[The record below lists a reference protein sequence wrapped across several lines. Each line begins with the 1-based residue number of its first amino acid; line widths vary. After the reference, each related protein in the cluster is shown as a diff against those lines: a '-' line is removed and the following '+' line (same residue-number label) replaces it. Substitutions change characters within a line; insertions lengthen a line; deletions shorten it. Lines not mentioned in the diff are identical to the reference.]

1 MEEVGETG
9 NVKSF
14 KFRFE
19 PQCYHSPTHGDAEM
33 LAAMLLAR
41 GTCDSESLIKL
52 ARLLPSESIART
64 NPDQP
69 SGKFFI
75 TGAYVHGGIC
85 GIRRATRKFPATTRL
100 LTALAQSLCKPG
112 FCFSSVGLSYNN
124 LAPRHVDKFNAPG
137 TQNGLAKLSPFDG
150 GGLILHS
157 ADQSSNLKFDGNTLY
172 FDAHESHETEPW
184 TQGERLILVAYT
196 TSGLDKLPPDEAKVL
211 LDAGFSL
218 SGTNAFC
225 AMPPARP
232 KLPNP
237 VVPNKHL
244 SPVLQSAKRAF
255 PPECPKCPNP
265 ESPKEQ
271 VPSDGTNRQQKIPRA
286 PGPNVPT
293 AASPELGITIE
304 VFCGCA
310 RLSTALQ
317 ELGFES
323 LAFDHIAKSNHPV
336 QTLDLTDPAQAK
348 ILEDVIENQA
358 ERIRLIH
365 FAPPCGTASAARQKP
380 IPSFIK
386 NGVPIPQPLRTSKFL
401 LGLPNLRGTDA
412 ARVQSANTLYSLTG
426 RLALLG
432 HSLGIVISRE
442 PFIKPLLG
450 DPCHCG
456 TSSGRA
462 WL

>member
-1 MEEVGETG
+1 MGETG

-14 KFRFE
+14 KFCFE

-33 LAAMLLAR
+33 LAAEMLAR

-52 ARLLPSESIART
+52 ASLLPSESVART
-64 NPDQP
+64 NPDLP

-75 TGAYVHGGIC
+75 SGAYVHGGIC
-85 GIRRATRKFPATTRL
+85 GIRRATHKFPATTRL
-100 LTALAQSLCKPG
+100 LTTLAQNLYKPG

-124 LAPRHVDKFNAPG
+124 LAPRHVDKFNAAG
-137 TQNGLAKLSPFDG
+137 TQNGLAKLSPFEG

-157 ADQSSNLKFDGNTLY
+157 ANQSSNLKFENNTLY

-196 TSGLDKLPPDEAKVL
+196 TSGLDKLPPDESKML
-211 LDAGFSL
+211 CDAGFSPL
-218 SGTNAFC
+218 CKTGVSC

-237 VVPNKHL
+237 VLPNKHEPI
-244 SPVLQSAKRAF
+244 PVLQSAKRAF

-265 ESPKEQ
+265 ESPKDQ
-271 VPSDGTNRQQKIPRA
+271 VPSDGTERQQKFTRT
-286 PGPNVPT
+286 PGPSLPT
-293 AASPELGITIE
+293 DGSPQLGITIE
-304 VFCGCA
+304 VFCGA

-348 ILEDVIENQA
+348 ILEDIIVNQA

-386 NGVPIPQPLRTSKFL
+386 NGVPSPQPLRSSAFP
-401 LGLPNLRGTDA
+401 LGLPNLRGTCSPPTPSI
-412 ARVQSANTLYSLTG
+412 VSLED
-426 RLALLG
+426 L
-432 HSLGIVISRE
+432 
-442 PFIKPLLG
+442 
-450 DPCHCG
+450 PC
-456 TSSGRA
+456 
-462 WL
+462 WDIL